1 MSRDT
6 RTMAFERAGRGPAA
20 ILIHGNPATHT
31 LWRPVIERASDTRTI
46 YAVDLPGFGRSPR
59 PDDDRA
65 YAIEELARIL
75 LGFADNY
82 GIDRFDCVGHSFG
95 GGVAL
100 TIGAMAPERVRTL
113 AAITPLTDRMPPL
126 GRLTR
131 MLPLTAMA
139 SAAWRL
145 APHRLRRWAARN
157 WTRVSYGKGYSPE
170 RAAEVAGEAD
180 RPDLFLPLTGLM
192 RSIDREVYRR
202 RLDAL
207 SRGSG
212 PPILLVG
219 AGRDRVI
226 PHTQFLELAGRIP
239 RARVVDID
247 DSGHV
252 PMWQYPEMITGLLRE
267 FWEQGPAS
275 APPM

>member
-1 MSRDT
+1 MRYDT
-6 RTMAFERAGRGPAA
+6 RRIAFERTGEGEAVL
-20 ILIHGNPATHT
+20 LIHGNPATHT
-31 LWRPVIERASDTRTI
+31 LWRPVIERVSDARTI
-46 YAVDLPGFGRSPR
+46 YAIDLPGFGGSPR
-59 PDDDRA
+59 PDDDRE
-65 YAIEELARIL
+65 YAIDELARIL
-75 LGFADNY
+75 LGFADNH

-113 AAITPLTDRMPPL
+113 AAITPLTARMPPL

-131 MLPLTAMA
+131 IPPLTAMV

-157 WTRVSYGKGYSPE
+157 WTHVSYGKGYSPE
-170 RAAEVAGEAD
+170 RAAEVAREAD
-180 RPDLFLPLTGLM
+180 RPDIFLPLTGLM
-192 RSIDREVYRR
+192 RSIDREVYRGH
-202 RLDAL
+202 LDAL
-207 SRGSG
+207 SRGRI

-252 PMWQYPEMITGLLRE
+252 PMWQHPEMITGLLRE